1 MTLLDVT
8 ALHCRFGDQVAL
20 HDISFQVGKGEIVG
34 VIGSSGAGKSTLL
47 RCLCALERPSGGRI
61 LLDGADLAALPES
74 ELVAVRRKVG
84 LVFQHFNLLASRS
97 AAGNIALP
105 LEIAG
110 WSRSR
115 IAGRVEE
122 LLLLVGLEGHGH
134 KRPSE
139 LSGGQK
145 QRVGIARAI
154 ANAPSLLLCDE
165 ATSALDP
172 HTTASILELLAE
184 INRTLGLTVILITH
198 EMEVVR
204 RFAHRVLVLDHGTL
218 IENGTMATLM
228 RDSRGDIRLERLLAD
243 IRPALPAS
251 YRDSLSPEP
260 QTGYRTVL
268 RIVLG
273 AEAAR
278 TPFLSIL
285 TRRFEQDVT
294 LVQGG
299 ALDCGGEILSDMILA
314 LSAPLSP
321 ALAMFL
327 DQQSHVTEILGYVPP
342 HR

>member
-1 MTLLDVT
+1 MTLLDVSG
-8 ALHCRFGDQVAL
+8 LYCRFGNQTAL
-20 HDISFQVGKGEIVG
+20 HDISFQVDKGEIVG

-47 RCLCALERPSGGRI
+47 RCLCALERPSEGRI

-74 ELVAVRRKVG
+74 DLVAVRRKVG
-84 LVFQHFNLLASRS
+84 LVFQHFNLLSSRT

-110 WSRSR
+110 WPRAR
-115 IAGRVEE
+115 ITTRVTE
-122 LLLLVGLEGHGH
+122 LLTLVGLEGHGH

-154 ANAPSLLLCDE
+154 ANSPSLLLCDE

-172 HTTASILELLAE
+172 HTTASILELLSE
-184 INRTLGLTVILITH
+184 INRTLGLTIILITH

-204 RFAHRVLVLDHGTL
+204 RFAHRVLVLDHGAL

-243 IRPALPAS
+243 IRPSLPDPVRQNLVA
-251 YRDSLSPEP
+251 DP
-260 QTGYRTVL
+260 QPGYCTLL
-268 RIVLG
+268 RVVLG
-273 AEAAR
+273 ARAAS

-285 TRRFEQDVT
+285 TRRFDQDVI

-299 ALDCGGEILSDMILA
+299 ALDCGGEILSDMILSF
-314 LSAPLSP
+314 SAPLSP
-321 ALAMFL
+321 ALSVFL
-327 DQQSHVTEILGYVPP
+327 DQQAHLTEILGYVPAD
-342 HR
+342 R